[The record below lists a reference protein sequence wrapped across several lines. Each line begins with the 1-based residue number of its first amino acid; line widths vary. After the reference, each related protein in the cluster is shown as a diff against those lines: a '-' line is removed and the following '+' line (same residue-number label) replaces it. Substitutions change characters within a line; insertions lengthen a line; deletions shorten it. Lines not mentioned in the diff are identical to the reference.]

1 MPSPGDDSRR
11 ISLPPP
17 ALLPKSG
24 MAKAAALGK
33 GLSALMGGPKNL
45 AAPEPIAEKGELIRQ
60 VSRINI
66 VPSPLQP
73 RKTFRPEELAEMVD
87 SIKERGVIQPLIARL
102 VNGKYE
108 LIAGE
113 RRWRAAGEA
122 GLETLPVIVRE
133 ASNRDVLE
141 LALIENLQRADLS
154 PIEEAEAYARL
165 IKEFT
170 LTQEQV
176 AQQVGKGRVVVAN
189 AVRLLTLPEQIRAWI
204 GSGDLSVG
212 HAKALLGLDTA
223 AEQLLAAERVRKES
237 LTVRATERLVESMR
251 AGTRPARRRKATT
264 PGGEAIFADL
274 EKRLQQHVGTR
285 VRIVGKANAGKIEI
299 EYFSPED
306 LNRILEML
314 RLPSA

>member
-1 MPSPGDDSRR
+1 
-11 ISLPPP
+11 
-17 ALLPKSG
+17 

-33 GLSALMGGPKNL
+33 GLSALMGSATKL
-45 AAPEPIAEKGELIRQ
+45 AAPEPVAEKGEIIRQ
-60 VSRINI
+60 VARGNI

-73 RKTFRPEELAEMVD
+73 RKVFRPEELAEMVE
-87 SIKERGVIQPLIARL
+87 SIKERGIIQPLIVRL

-113 RRWRAAGEA
+113 RRWRASAEA

-165 IKEFT
+165 MKEFT

-176 AQQVGKGRVVVAN
+176 AQQVGKGRAVVAN

-204 GSGDLSVG
+204 GTGDLSVG
-212 HAKALLGLDTA
+212 HAKVLLGLATA
-223 AEQLLAAERVRKES
+223 GEQMLAAERIRKEN
-237 LTVRATERLVESMR
+237 LTVRATERLIESMR
-251 AGTRPARRRKATT
+251 AGTKKITKRRAATAT
-264 PGGEAIFADL
+264 SEAIFADL

-285 VRIVGKANAGKIEI
+285 VKIVGKANAGKIEI
-299 EYFSPED
+299 QYFSPED
-306 LNRILEML
+306 LDRILQLL

>member
-1 MPSPGDDSRR
+1 MGS
-11 ISLPPP
+11 
-17 ALLPKSG
+17 A
-24 MAKAAALGK
+24 GK
-33 GLSALMGGPKNL
+33 L
-45 AAPEPIAEKGELIRQ
+45 AAPEPVVERGESIRQ
-60 VSRINI
+60 VARTAI

-73 RKTFRPEELAEMVD
+73 RKTFRPEELTELVN
-87 SIKERGVIQPLIARL
+87 SIKERGIIQPLIVRL

-113 RRWRAAGEA
+113 RRWRASGEA

-154 PIEEAEAYARL
+154 PIEESEAYARL
-165 IKEFT
+165 MKEFT

-189 AVRLLTLPEQIRAWI
+189 SVRLLALPEQVRVWI
-204 GSGDLSVG
+204 GTGDLSVG
-212 HAKALLGLDTA
+212 HAKVLLGLSTEE
-223 AEQLLAAERVRKES
+223 EQAIAAERIRREN

-251 AGTRPARRRKATT
+251 AGTKRPARRKKTEAA
-264 PGGEAIFADL
+264 GSEAIFADL

-285 VRIVGKANAGKIEI
+285 VRIAGTASSGKIEI
-299 EYFSPED
+299 EYFSGED
-306 LNRILEML
+306 LDRILQL
-314 RLPSA
+314 LKLPSA

>member
-1 MPSPGDDSRR
+1 
-11 ISLPPP
+11 
-17 ALLPKSG
+17 

-45 AAPEPIAEKGELIRQ
+45 ATPEPAAEKGESIRQ
-60 VSRINI
+60 VSRTAI

-87 SIKERGVIQPLIARL
+87 SIKERGIIQPLIARL

-122 GLETLPVIVRE
+122 GLDTLPVIVRE

-165 IKEFT
+165 MKEFT

-189 AVRLLTLPEQIRAWI
+189 SVRLLTLPEQIRAWI
-204 GSGDLSVG
+204 GTGDLSVG
-212 HAKALLGLDTA
+212 HAKVLLGLDRED
-223 AEQLLAAERVRKES
+223 EQLLAAERIRKEN
-237 LTVRATERLVESMR
+237 LTVRATERLIESMR
-251 AGTRPARRRKATT
+251 SGTKPATKRKAAAATSN
-264 PGGEAIFADL
+264 AIFADL

-306 LNRILEML
+306 LDRILTLL
-314 RLPSA
+314 RLPSG

>member
-1 MPSPGDDSRR
+1 MPRR
-11 ISLPPP
+11 ISLPPRKL
-17 ALLPKSG
+17 ATKSG

-33 GLSALMGGPKNL
+33 GLSALMGAGKL
-45 AAPEPIAEKGELIRQ
+45 ATPEPAAEKGETIRQ
-60 VSRINI
+60 VSRSAI

-73 RKTFRPEELAEMVD
+73 RKNFRPEELAEMVD
-87 SIKERGVIQPLIARL
+87 SIKERGIIQPLIVRL

-113 RRWRAAGEA
+113 RRWRAAGAA
-122 GLETLPVIVRE
+122 GLEKLPVIVRE

-165 IKEFT
+165 MKEFT

-176 AQQVGKGRVVVAN
+176 AQQVGKGRVAVAN
-189 AVRLLTLPEQIRAWI
+189 AVRLLTLPGQIQAWI
-204 GSGDLSVG
+204 GTGDLSVG
-212 HAKALLGLDTA
+212 HAKVLLGLSNA
-223 AEQLLAAERVRKES
+223 GEQLLAAERIRKEN
-237 LTVRATERLVESMR
+237 LTVRGAERLVASMR
-251 AGTRPARRRKATT
+251 AGSKPRRKAAAVTSA
-264 PGGEAIFADL
+264 AIFADL

-299 EYFSPED
+299 QYFSPED
-306 LNRILEML
+306 LERILQLL
-314 RLPSA
+314 RLPSG

>member
-1 MPSPGDDSRR
+1 MGS
-11 ISLPPP
+11 
-17 ALLPKSG
+17 
-24 MAKAAALGK
+24 AK
-33 GLSALMGGPKNL
+33 L
-45 AAPEPIAEKGELIRQ
+45 ATPEPVAEKGEAIRQ
-60 VSRINI
+60 VSRSAI

-73 RKTFRPEELAEMVD
+73 RKTFRPEELAEMVE
-87 SIKERGVIQPLIARL
+87 SIKERGIIQPLIVRL

-113 RRWRAAGEA
+113 RRWRASAEA

-165 IKEFT
+165 MKEFT

-176 AQQVGKGRVVVAN
+176 AQQVGKGRAVIAN

-204 GSGDLSVG
+204 STGDLSVG
-212 HAKALLGLDTA
+212 HAKVLLGLERED
-223 AEQLLAAERVRKES
+223 EQLLAAERIRKEN
-237 LTVRATERLVESMR
+237 LTVRATERLIESMR
-251 AGTRPARRRKATT
+251 AGSKPATKRKAAAVTS
-264 PGGEAIFADL
+264 EAIFADL

-285 VRIVGKANAGKIEI
+285 VRIVGKASAGKIEI
-299 EYFSPED
+299 QYFSPED
-306 LNRILEML
+306 LDRILQLL
-314 RLPSA
+314 RLPSG

>member
-1 MPSPGDDSRR
+1 MG
-11 ISLPPP
+11 P
-17 ALLPKSG
+17 AK
-24 MAKAAALGK
+24 
-33 GLSALMGGPKNL
+33 L
-45 AAPEPIAEKGELIRQ
+45 AAPQPETEKGETIRQ
-60 VSRINI
+60 VSRSNI

-73 RKTFRPEELAEMVD
+73 RKIFRPEDLAEMVD
-87 SIKERGVIQPLIARL
+87 SIKERGIIQPLIVRL

-113 RRWRAAGEA
+113 RRWRASGEA

-165 IKEFT
+165 MKEFT

-176 AQQVGKGRVVVAN
+176 AQQVGKGRAVVAN
-189 AVRLLTLPEQIRAWI
+189 AVRLLTLPEQIKTWI

-212 HAKALLGLDTA
+212 HAKVLLGLDNA
-223 AEQLLAAERVRKES
+223 GEQVLAAERVRKEN

-251 AGTRPARRRKATT
+251 AGTKPASKRKAAAVTS
-264 PGGEAIFADL
+264 EAIFADL

-299 EYFSPED
+299 QYFSPED
-306 LNRILEML
+306 LDRILQLL
-314 RLPSA
+314 RLPSG

>member
-1 MPSPGDDSRR
+1 MG
-11 ISLPPP
+11 P
-17 ALLPKSG
+17 AK
-24 MAKAAALGK
+24 
-33 GLSALMGGPKNL
+33 L
-45 AAPEPIAEKGELIRQ
+45 AAPQPETEKGESIRQ
-60 VSRINI
+60 VARTAI

-73 RKTFRPEELAEMVD
+73 RKTFRPEELTELVA
-87 SIKERGVIQPLIARL
+87 SIKERGIIQPLIVRL

-113 RRWRAAGEA
+113 RRWRAAAEA
-122 GLETLPVIVRE
+122 GLEALPVIVRE

-165 IKEFT
+165 MKEFS

-176 AQQVGKGRVVVAN
+176 AQQVGKGRAVVAN

-212 HAKALLGLDTA
+212 HAKVLLGLDNA
-223 AEQLLAAERVRKES
+223 GEQVLAAERIRKEN
-237 LTVRATERLVESMR
+237 LTVRATERLVASMR
-251 AGTRPARRRKATT
+251 AGTKPATKRKAAAATSK
-264 PGGEAIFADL
+264 AIFADL

-299 EYFSPED
+299 QYFSPED
-306 LNRILEML
+306 LERILQLL

>member
-1 MPSPGDDSRR
+1 MG
-11 ISLPPP
+11 P
-17 ALLPKSG
+17 AK
-24 MAKAAALGK
+24 
-33 GLSALMGGPKNL
+33 L
-45 AAPEPIAEKGELIRQ
+45 AAPQPETEKGETIRQ
-60 VSRINI
+60 VSRTAI

-87 SIKERGVIQPLIARL
+87 SIKERGIIQPLIVRL

-113 RRWRAAGEA
+113 RRWRASAEA

-165 IKEFT
+165 MREFT

-212 HAKALLGLDTA
+212 HAKVLLGLDNA
-223 AEQLLAAERVRKES
+223 GEQVLAAERIRKEN
-237 LTVRATERLVESMR
+237 LTVRATERLVASMR
-251 AGTRPARRRKATT
+251 AGTKPATKRKAAAVSS
-264 PGGEAIFADL
+264 EAIFADL

-285 VRIVGKANAGKIEI
+285 VRILGKANSGKIEI
-299 EYFSPED
+299 QYFSPQD
-306 LNRILEML
+306 LDRILQLL

>member
-1 MPSPGDDSRR
+1 MGG
-11 ISLPPP
+11 
-17 ALLPKSG
+17 A
-24 MAKAAALGK
+24 
-33 GLSALMGGPKNL
+33 SALATPAP
-45 AAPEPIAEKGELIRQ
+45 AAERGETIRQ
-60 VSRINI
+60 IPRAEI

-73 RKTFRPEELAEMVD
+73 RKVFRPEELKEMVD
-87 SIKERGVIQPLIARL
+87 SIRERGVIQPLIARR
-102 VNGKYE
+102 VQDKYE

-165 IKEFT
+165 MKEFT

-176 AQQVGKGRVVVAN
+176 AQQVGKGRAAVAN
-189 AVRLLTLPEQIRAWI
+189 AVRLLTLPLQVQAWV
-204 GSGDLSVG
+204 GAGDLSVG
-212 HAKALLGLDTA
+212 HAKVLLGLDRA
-223 AEQLLAAERVRKES
+223 EEQLLAAERVRKEN
-237 LTVRATERLVESMR
+237 LTVRATVRLVASLR
-251 AGTRPARRRKATT
+251 AGSKPATKRKSAAVSST
-264 PGGEAIFADL
+264 AIFADL

-285 VRIVGKANAGKIEI
+285 VRIVGKAGAGKIEI
-299 EYFSPED
+299 HYFSPED
-306 LNRILEML
+306 LERILQLL

>member
-1 MPSPGDDSRR
+1 
-11 ISLPPP
+11 
-17 ALLPKSG
+17 
-24 MAKAAALGK
+24 
-33 GLSALMGGPKNL
+33 
-45 AAPEPIAEKGELIRQ
+45 
-60 VSRINI
+60 
-66 VPSPLQP
+66 
-73 RKTFRPEELAEMVD
+73 LAEMVD
-87 SIKERGVIQPLIARL
+87 SIKERGIIQPLIVRL

-113 RRWRAAGEA
+113 RRWRASAEA

-165 IKEFT
+165 MKEFT

-176 AQQVGKGRVVVAN
+176 AQQVGKGRVTVAN
-189 AVRLLTLPEQIRAWI
+189 AVRLLSLPEQIRAWI

-212 HAKALLGLDTA
+212 HAKVLLGLEREE
-223 AEQLLAAERVRKES
+223 EQLLAAERIRKEN

-251 AGTRPARRRKATT
+251 AGTKPATKRKAAAATSD
-264 PGGEAIFADL
+264 AIFADL

-299 EYFSPED
+299 QYFSPED
-306 LNRILEML
+306 LDRILQLL
-314 RLPSA
+314 RLPSG

>member
-1 MPSPGDDSRR
+1 MGT
-11 ISLPPP
+11 
-17 ALLPKSG
+17 PKT
-24 MAKAAALGK
+24 LT
-33 GLSALMGGPKNL
+33 
-45 AAPEPIAEKGELIRQ
+45 APEPSAENGETIRQ
-60 VSRINI
+60 VSRNVI

-73 RKTFRPEELAEMVD
+73 RKNFKPEELNELVD
-87 SIKERGVIQPLIARL
+87 SIKERGIIQPLIVRL

-122 GLETLPVIVRE
+122 GLDTLPVIVRE

-141 LALIENLQRADLS
+141 LALIENLQRADLN

-165 IKEFT
+165 IKEFS

-176 AQQVGKGRVVVAN
+176 AHQVGKGRVAVAN
-189 AVRLLTLPEQIRAWI
+189 AVRLLALPEQLRAWL
-204 GSGDLSVG
+204 GTNDLTVG

-223 AEQLLAAERVRKES
+223 DEQLLAAERVRKEN

-251 AGTRPARRRKATT
+251 AGTRPARKRKVAT

-285 VRIVGKANAGKIEI
+285 VRIVGKADAGKVEI
-299 EYFSPED
+299 EYFSPAD
-306 LNRILEML
+306 LNRILVLL

>member
-1 MPSPGDDSRR
+1 MG
-11 ISLPPP
+11 P
-17 ALLPKSG
+17 AK
-24 MAKAAALGK
+24 
-33 GLSALMGGPKNL
+33 L
-45 AAPEPIAEKGELIRQ
+45 AAPQPETEKGESIRQ
-60 VSRINI
+60 VARSAI

-73 RKTFRPEELAEMVD
+73 RKTFRPEELTELVD
-87 SIKERGVIQPLIARL
+87 SIKERGIIQPLIVRL

-113 RRWRAAGEA
+113 RRWRASAEA

-165 IKEFT
+165 MKEFT

-176 AQQVGKGRVVVAN
+176 AQQVGKGRAVVAN
-189 AVRLLTLPEQIRAWI
+189 AVRLLSLPEQIRTWV
-204 GSGDLSVG
+204 GTGDLSVG
-212 HAKALLGLDTA
+212 HAKVLLGLA
-223 AEQLLAAERVRKES
+223 NAEEQMLAAERIRKEN

-251 AGTRPARRRKATT
+251 AGTKPPTKRKAAAVSS
-264 PGGEAIFADL
+264 EAIFADL

-306 LNRILEML
+306 LDRILQLL

>member
-1 MPSPGDDSRR
+1 
-11 ISLPPP
+11 
-17 ALLPKSG
+17 

-33 GLSALMGGPKNL
+33 GLSALMGSATKL
-45 AAPEPIAEKGELIRQ
+45 AAPEPATEKGETIRM
-60 VSRINI
+60 VSRANI

-73 RKTFRPEELAEMVD
+73 RKTFRPEELTELVD
-87 SIKERGVIQPLIARL
+87 SIRERGVIQPLIVRL

-113 RRWRAAGEA
+113 RRWRASGEA
-122 GLETLPVIVRE
+122 GVETLPVIVRE

-165 IKEFT
+165 MKEFT

-204 GSGDLSVG
+204 GTGDLSVG
-212 HAKALLGLDTA
+212 HAKVLLGLSS
-223 AEQLLAAERVRKES
+223 AEEQTLAAERVRKEN
-237 LTVRATERLVESMR
+237 LTVRATERLVAQMT
-251 AGTRPARRRKATT
+251 AGTKRTSKRKAAAVTS
-264 PGGEAIFADL
+264 EAIFADL
-274 EKRLQQHVGTR
+274 EKRLQQHLGTR
-285 VRIVGKANAGKIEI
+285 VSINGKADSGKIEI
-299 EYFSPED
+299 QYFSPED
-306 LNRILEML
+306 LDRILQLL
-314 RLPSA
+314 RLPQG

>member
-1 MPSPGDDSRR
+1 MGSP
-11 ISLPPP
+11 
-17 ALLPKSG
+17 KT
-24 MAKAAALGK
+24 
-33 GLSALMGGPKNL
+33 L
-45 AAPEPIAEKGELIRQ
+45 AAPEPAAEKGESIRQ
-60 VSRINI
+60 VSRAAI

-73 RKTFRPEELAEMVD
+73 RKTFRPEALAEMVD
-87 SIKERGVIQPLIARL
+87 SIKERGIIQPLIVRL

-113 RRWRAAGEA
+113 RRWRAAAEA
-122 GLETLPVIVRE
+122 GLDKLPVIVRE

-165 IKEFT
+165 MKEFS

-176 AQQVGKGRVVVAN
+176 AQQVGKGRAVVAN
-189 AVRLLTLPEQIRAWI
+189 AVRLLTLPQQIRVWL
-204 GSGDLSVG
+204 GSNDLTVG
-212 HAKALLGLDTA
+212 HAKVLLGLDTA
-223 AEQLLAAERVRKES
+223 EEQLLAAERVRKDN
-237 LTVRATERLVESMR
+237 LTVRATERLVETMR
-251 AGTRPARRRKATT
+251 AGSRPARRRKSAA

-285 VRIVGKANAGKIEI
+285 VRIIGKANAGKIEI
-299 EYFSPED
+299 DYFSPED
-306 LNRILEML
+306 LNRILELL